1 MSSPNSLLLQQL
13 VKKFLDDY
21 AWMDGPE
28 GWRESCDQLAE
39 ALGEK
44 PELTELEQAGIELAE
59 YTSYAEIVGGVSVN
73 RSALRKWCDVIYDHK
88 REIDRGDRARYDS
101 FVSGQ
106 KPASDDIDDIHFDSK
121 TTNPAES

>member
-1 MSSPNSLLLQQL
+1 MILTNSLLLQQL

-44 PELTELEQAGIELAE
+44 PELTELEKAGIELAE

-73 RSALRKWCDVIYDHK
+73 RPIIRKWCDIIYEQIRQIN
-88 REIDRGDRARYDS
+88 RERFEAEVYKKKDATG
-101 FVSGQ
+101 
-106 KPASDDIDDIHFDSK
+106 DIDDIHFTPKPQLPSAGDGW
-121 TTNPAES
+121 